1 MPDKEPQFVVNDR
14 RKFNLEGDLR
24 EEAGTPPVAAA
35 PQPPAPKPAP
45 QATKPGPV
53 AATTQR
59 GEEKEPDL
67 PAGPTAEEA
76 AKQMSAFRS
85 SSERIDEMVRAQNP
99 GAPREPQV
107 SFLHVVQSFYMT
119 ALMQLGVGTP
129 QGEQMRVDILGAR
142 QSIDMLDVIAQKT
155 AGNLTEEE
163 KQMLDSALFELRM
176 LFTRLA
182 TAISNEATVKAAATA
197 NRATGNGPKIVR

>member
-14 RKFNLEGDLR
+14 WKFNLEGDLR

-35 PQPPAPKPAP
+35 PQPPAPKPVP

-53 AATTQR
+53 AAATQR

-107 SFLHVVQSFYMT
+107 SF
-119 ALMQLGVGTP
+119 
-129 QGEQMRVDILGAR
+129 
-142 QSIDMLDVIAQKT
+142 
-155 AGNLTEEE
+155 
-163 KQMLDSALFELRM
+163 
-176 LFTRLA
+176 
-182 TAISNEATVKAAATA
+182 
-197 NRATGNGPKIVR
+197 

>member
-14 RKFNLEGDLR
+14 RKFNFEGDLR
-24 EEAGTPPVAAA
+24 EDSPAPPEEKAEKPAATPAAPVVTPAPAAA
-35 PQPPAPKPAP
+35 HAAEALEPELPP
-45 QATKPGPV
+45 
-53 AATTQR
+53 
-59 GEEKEPDL
+59 
-67 PAGPTAEEA
+67 GPTAEE
-76 AKQMSAFRS
+76 SAQQKSSYRS
-85 SSERIDEMVRAQNP
+85 SSERIEDMVRAQNP

-129 QGEQMRVDILGAR
+129 QGEQMRIDILGAR
-142 QSIDMLDVIAQKT
+142 QSIDMLDVVAQKT

-176 LFTRLA
+176 LFTRMA
-182 TAISNEATVKAAATA
+182 TAISNEATVKAAAASTKV
-197 NRATGNGPKIVR
+197 TGDPKMVR